1 MKTKITLFICM
12 IIGVFYQT
20 NAQIPDTN
28 PLGGEAIIE
37 RNSGPCVL
45 EDQRRAIFDQVA
57 KNIERLKEE
66 GKYIT
71 PNRQGNHPLFIWPV
85 GQADGFEYNS
95 IWAQTNFVD
104 HDQAFPNQIEDYECG
119 TRSYDTTSGYNHQGY
134 DIITWPFWWKQMD
147 LDQGINLAAADGQII
162 AKQDGSFDRN
172 CSFNSDPLNG
182 IAIQHSDGSKSYYYH
197 FKNGGITSKDVGDT
211 VVAGEYLGVIGSSGS
226 STLPHL
232 HFEVYDNAD
241 NLIDPSVGPCNT
253 LNTDTWWENPLPYFN
268 PGINAALTHSAAPQ
282 FNTCPETET
291 TNESN
296 QFNLGETVHYAIY
309 LRDQRAN
316 TGVDLKITRPDGTIQ
331 FEWTSVSYTHLTLPT
346 TPYV

>member
-1 MKTKITLFICM
+1 
-12 IIGVFYQT
+12 
-20 NAQIPDTN
+20 
-28 PLGGEAIIE
+28 
-37 RNSGPCVL
+37 
-45 EDQRRAIFDQVA
+45 
-57 KNIERLKEE
+57 
-66 GKYIT
+66 
-71 PNRQGNHPLFIWPV
+71 
-85 GQADGFEYNS
+85 
-95 IWAQTNFVD
+95 
-104 HDQAFPNQIEDYECG
+104 
-119 TRSYDTTSGYNHQGY
+119 
-134 DIITWPFWWKQMD
+134 MD

-232 HFEVYDNAD
+232 HFEVYDSAD

-268 PGINAALTHSAAPQ
+268 PGVNAALTHSAPPQ

-309 LRDQRAN
+309 LRDQRAS
-316 TGVDLKITRPDGTIQ
+316 TGVDLKITRPDGTVQ
-331 FEWTSVSYTHLTLPT
+331 FEWTYDLVDDFNISYWIWNFPNDMEGQWTWEATYNNETAVHSFNVGALNVNEQEIDRAILHPNPT
-346 TPYV
+346 TGNLSIVTPKVYESITVKVSNLLGQNILQESFSNSKKIDIDMDGNSGIYFVTVGTSDGTKETFRVIKN